1 MAREYFCA
9 YHSFLKSIEPLND
22 AERGRLFTACLEYSM
37 TGAEPELRGNER
49 YIFPMIREQID
60 RDAKKYDARCEQNR
74 NNILRRYTAEYD
86 RTRTSTKPTKA
97 KTKAKTKEKGKEKEV
112 QEKENSAEA
121 LLHSYSFSFGLQEA
135 LKDWLQYKSERREA
149 YRPTGLKACLS
160 EVKNKLSLYTEEQ
173 IIALIRECM
182 ANGWRGIIWDRLQ
195 GKGQQYVG
203 RTAEKGTSTPVQQNQ
218 KYGNYV

>member
-86 RTRTSTKPTKA
+86 RIRTSTKPTKA

-121 LLHSYSFSFGLQEA
+121 LLHS
-135 LKDWLQYKSERREA
+135 
-149 YRPTGLKACLS
+149 
-160 EVKNKLSLYTEEQ
+160 
-173 IIALIRECM
+173 
-182 ANGWRGIIWDRLQ
+182 
-195 GKGQQYVG
+195 
-203 RTAEKGTSTPVQQNQ
+203 
-218 KYGNYV
+218 

>member
-9 YHSFLKSIEPLND
+9 YHSFLKSIEPLNA

-86 RTRTSTKPTKA
+86 RIRTSTNMGFPGSHLPT
-97 KTKAKTKEKGKEKEV
+97 GKEPLAVMVLHK
-112 QEKENSAEA
+112 
-121 LLHSYSFSFGLQEA
+121 LLS
-135 LKDWLQYKSERREA
+135 
-149 YRPTGLKACLS
+149 
-160 EVKNKLSLYTEEQ
+160 
-173 IIALIRECM
+173 
-182 ANGWRGIIWDRLQ
+182 
-195 GKGQQYVG
+195 
-203 RTAEKGTSTPVQQNQ
+203 
-218 KYGNYV
+218 